1 MYQYMQHSVLLDV
14 FPQVSIEAQ
23 PAMAENVRYPDTL
36 MRLFHLVSPAIYQK
50 NPPLHLTPPHQ
61 PAIFTIVLRWKTI

>member
-23 PAMAENVRYPDTL
+23 PAMAKNVIYSDTL
-36 MRLFHLVSPAIYQK
+36 MRLFHFVSPTIHQK
-50 NPPLHLTPPHQ
+50 NPPLHLTPAHQ
-61 PAIFTIVLRWKTI
+61 PAIFPIALRWKTI